1 MPGRRQGNCRARLW
15 DCTVFLETGR
25 RALTIRAVA
34 AIPRAACSKEIMKR
48 IVLFVLTNLAIVLV
62 LGIVANLLGV
72 NRYLTA
78 NGLNM
83 GALLGF
89 ALIMGFGGAF
99 ISLLISKPVAKW
111 SAGVQVIEQP
121 RTADEAWIVNT
132 VRKFADQ
139 AGIGMPEVGI
149 FEGAPNAFAT
159 GAFKNSA
166 LVAVSTGLL
175 RNMTR
180 EEVEAVIGH
189 EVAHI
194 ANGDMVTMTLIQGV
208 MNTFVVFLSRLI
220 GYAVDSFLRKGDQ
233 ENSGPGIGYFV
244 TTIVLDIILGFLAAI
259 IVAWFSR
266 QREFRADAG
275 AAQLM
280 GRKQPMINALSR
292 LGGLTP
298 GELPKSVAA
307 MGIAGGIGQLFST
320 HPPIE
325 ERIAALQAMR

>member
-1 MPGRRQGNCRARLW
+1 MEYMAH
-15 DCTVFLETGR
+15 
-25 RALTIRAVA
+25 
-34 AIPRAACSKEIMKR
+34 SKETMKR
-48 IVLFVLTNLAIVLV
+48 IILFVMTNLAVMVV
-62 LGIVANLLGV
+62 LGIVASLTGA
-72 NRYLTA
+72 NRFMGA
-78 NGLNM
+78 NGLD
-83 GALLGF
+83 LGTLMMF
-89 ALIMGFGGAF
+89 SLIMGFGGAI

-111 SAGVQVIEQP
+111 SSGVRVINEPQN
-121 RTADEAWIVNT
+121 ADEAWIVDT
-132 VRKFADQ
+132 VRKFADK

-175 RNMTR
+175 QGMTR
-180 EEVEAVIGH
+180 EEIEAVIGH

-208 MNTFVVFLSRLI
+208 MNTFVVFISR
-220 GYAVDSFLRKGDQ
+220 VV
-233 ENSGPGIGYFV
+233 GYFV
-244 TTIVLDIILGFLAAI
+244 DKVILKSNSDGPGMGYYITTIVMDIVLGFVAAI

-280 GRKQPMINALSR
+280 GRKQPMINALAR
-292 LGGLTP
+292 LGGMTP
-298 GELPKSVAA
+298 GELPKSMAA

-325 ERIAALQAMR
+325 DRIAALQNPS